1 VLERLATLACDL
13 LNAASSGIWLVG
25 ENGAGLVAG
34 ARDRSGNTFLSMKEC
49 SELRAFFTDEVNLVP
64 RWRLPE
70 SLARGLFEDGSWN
83 FIWLAPLSSLQDS
96 KSWGWFAVFV
106 LLEDASQGGEWEKK
120 VMGMLAHFSGM
131 AILYASHLEELRKTQ
146 EQRAVAE
153 MFAAVGDLATNL
165 LHQLNNKVGTIPV
178 RVQGIQDKCADLLAE
193 DRYLANNLVEIER
206 SAMEAMMAVREHLIH
221 LHPMQISL
229 VNLKACVEMAL
240 ESANLGPGI
249 QVEETGLAE
258 LPQIPAAQQSL
269 KLVFTNLLENAARA
283 MGGKGKIMINGQ
295 LRDDSVRVL
304 VTDSGPGIPPEMHD
318 RIFDLSY
325 SSGQEAHAGK
335 LGFGLWWVRALMM
348 RLGGSIRV
356 ESDGK
361 TGTTFILQFPKA
373 GQ

>member
-1 VLERLATLACDL
+1 
-13 LNAASSGIWLVG
+13 
-25 ENGAGLVAG
+25 
-34 ARDRSGNTFLSMKEC
+34 
-49 SELRAFFTDEVNLVP
+49 
-64 RWRLPE
+64 
-70 SLARGLFEDGSWN
+70 
-83 FIWLAPLSSLQDS
+83 
-96 KSWGWFAVFV
+96 
-106 LLEDASQGGEWEKK
+106 
-120 VMGMLAHFSGM
+120 
-131 AILYASHLEELRKTQ
+131 
-146 EQRAVAE
+146 
-153 MFAAVGDLATNL
+153 
-165 LHQLNNKVGTIPV
+165 
-178 RVQGIQDKCADLLAE
+178 
-193 DRYLANNLVEIER
+193 
-206 SAMEAMMAVREHLIH
+206 MAVREHLIH